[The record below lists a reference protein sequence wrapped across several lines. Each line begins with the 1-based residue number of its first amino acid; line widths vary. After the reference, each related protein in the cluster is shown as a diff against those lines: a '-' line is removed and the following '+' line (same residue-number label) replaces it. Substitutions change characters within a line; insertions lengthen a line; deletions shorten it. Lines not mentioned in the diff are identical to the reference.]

1 MLHFYQWNL
10 FKQYLASHILSHV
23 NLSHVN
29 TKSLMIIF
37 TQVLFSKNLSISQS
51 LSHSQAYMLGFQA
64 WCSLHIWV
72 FIGPLYSHWH
82 WSLLHFLFELHCLP
96 SKVHLQVHGICFIDA
111 FASFSFICKLH
122 NYTIHEQ
129 NKN

>member
-51 LSHSQAYMLGFQA
+51 LSHSQA
-64 WCSLHIWV
+64 
-72 FIGPLYSHWH
+72 
-82 WSLLHFLFELHCLP
+82 
-96 SKVHLQVHGICFIDA
+96 
-111 FASFSFICKLH
+111 
-122 NYTIHEQ
+122 
-129 NKN
+129 